1 MKKYLLIAG
10 LVLSAGMLNA
20 QTFELL
26 DKNGTVVNGGNVSE
40 SGGHMDSDIAAHV
53 YVKNTSGTTLDVKVK
68 RYELNVGTGTKNYFC
83 WFSCY
88 GAMDAAVNPLFP
100 VPGSVEDGPIHK
112 RTIASGVIDSTL
124 SAHHEPHGVNG
135 TSCYLYVVYDA
146 NNPNDSASVEVC
158 FNVGF
163 TSIDENAKINA
174 NHYPNPATD
183 QLNIELDGLNG
194 ATAQLE
200 VYNMVGKVVD
210 RKSISSSRT
219 VLNTSAYGSGVYF
232 YSVKNNNAVLVTRKF
247 VVR

>member
-1 MKKYLLIAG
+1 MKRILLIAG
-10 LVLSAGMLNA
+10 LVLSAGLINA
-20 QTFELL
+20 QTFELI
-26 DKNGTVVNGGNVSE
+26 DKNGTVVNSGNVSAT
-40 SGGHMDSDIAAHV
+40 GGHMDNDINAYV
-53 YVKNTSGTTLDVKVK
+53 YIKNTSSTTLDVKVK
-68 RYELNVGTGTKNYFC
+68 RYEMSVASGTKNYFC

-88 GAMDAAVNPLFP
+88 GAMDAGTNVLFP

-112 RTIASGVIDSTL
+112 RTIAAGDTDSTM

-163 TSIDENAKINA
+163 TSIDENSKVSAQ
-174 NHYPNPATD
+174 HYPNPATD
-183 QLNIELDGLNG
+183 QLNIVLDGLNG
-194 ATAQLE
+194 NTAQLE
-200 VYNMVGKVVD
+200 VYNMVGEVVD
-210 RKSISSSRT
+210 RKTISNSRT